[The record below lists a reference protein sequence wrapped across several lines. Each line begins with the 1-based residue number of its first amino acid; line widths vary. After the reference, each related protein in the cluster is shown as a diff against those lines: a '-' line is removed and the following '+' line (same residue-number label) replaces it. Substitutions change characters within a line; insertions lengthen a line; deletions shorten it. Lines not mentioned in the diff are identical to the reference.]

1 MLGDPLSPLSMR
13 VSPKPGAIE
22 LLKRYR
28 IAFNY
33 VINKIRSLDLKTI
46 KDANRK
52 LYRKL
57 REVWDAL

>member
-1 MLGDPLSPLSMR
+1 MR